1 MNVPFNRIKATLPMV
16 EALTNSLGSSCG
28 SAPGT
33 SHWSGDGH
41 YTQQV
46 LERLSGLMPG
56 SLLLMTTSASQA
68 LEMAVS
74 LSGLGP
80 GDEVI
85 LPSYTYSSCANAILS
100 TGAAPVF
107 AAVTPETLNLDPKS
121 VEGLLSPKVKA
132 VMPVHYGGIPA
143 DLEAL
148 MSLSQACGLTLIED
162 AAQAIGSTWH
172 GRALGSIGDFGA
184 ISFHDTKNVTS
195 GEGGLLLVN
204 ASQQAKWDQA
214 QIYHQKGTDRLQ
226 FLKGQRD
233 RYEWVGPGV
242 SASPSELLMA
252 LLSSQ
257 LDDLEAINGRRRAIV
272 SRYANL
278 LNAAEAPGVMSYTQ
292 PHPNGNGHLFFICF
306 KSTVTAS
313 AFMAFM
319 QSRGI
324 DVRTHYQPL
333 HASPHGRAFRCDPAL
348 FSGRDSDLGKR
359 MVRLPMSHHLE
370 DSEID
375 YVCEVLKDALIHCH
389 TGL

>member
-1 MNVPFNRIKATLPMV
+1 MNVPFNRIKATRPMV
-16 EALTNSLGSSCG
+16 EALTKSLGSSGG
-28 SAPGT
+28 SEPEMG
-33 SHWSGDGH
+33 HWSGDGH

-46 LERLSGLMPG
+46 LEKLSALMPD

-74 LSGLGP
+74 LSGIGP

-100 TGAAPVF
+100 VGAVPVF
-107 AAVTPETLNLDPKS
+107 AAVTPETLCLDPES
-121 VEGLLSPKVKA
+121 VECLITSKVKA
-132 VMPVHYGGIPA
+132 VMPVHYGGISA
-143 DLEAL
+143 DLAAL
-148 MSLSQACGLTLIED
+148 MVLCQAHGLTLIED
-162 AAQAIGSTWH
+162 AAQAIGSTWN

-204 ASQQAKWDQA
+204 RSQQAKWDRA

-252 LLSSQ
+252 LLSLQ
-257 LDDLEAINGRRRAIV
+257 LDDLEALSGRRRAIV

-278 LNAAEAPGVMSYTQ
+278 LTAAAAPEVLSFTQ
-292 PHPNGNGHLFFICF
+292 AHPNGNGHLFFIRF
-306 KSTVTAS
+306 RASTKAG

-319 QSRGI
+319 QSRGV

-333 HASPHGRAFRCDPAL
+333 HASPHGRDFRCDPAL
-348 FSGRDSDLGKR
+348 FSGQDSDLGKCV
-359 MVRLPMSHHLE
+359 VRLPMSHHLE

>member
-1 MNVPFNRIKATLPMV
+1 MNVPFNRIKASGPMV
-16 EALTNSLGSSCG
+16 EALTNNLGSSCDA
-28 SAPGT
+28 APAI
-33 SHWSGDGH
+33 SHWSGDGP
-41 YTQQV
+41 YTKQV
-46 LERLSGLMPG
+46 LAKLSGLMPD

-68 LEMAVS
+68 LEMAIA
-74 LSGLGP
+74 LSGIGP

-85 LPSYTYSSCANAILS
+85 LPSYTYASCANAVLS
-100 TGAAPVF
+100 AGAAPVF
-107 AAVTPETLNLDPKS
+107 AAVTPETLCLDPKS
-121 VEGLLSPKVKA
+121 VERLLSPKVKA
-132 VMPVHYGGIPA
+132 VMPVHYGGVPV
-143 DLEAL
+143 DLGAL
-148 MSLSQACGLTLIED
+148 MALCQKHQWTLIED

-184 ISFHDTKNVTS
+184 ISFHDTKNITS

-204 ASQQAKWDQA
+204 ASQRAKWDQT

-252 LLSSQ
+252 LLSPQ
-257 LDDLEAINGRRRAIV
+257 LDDLEVINGRRRAIV
-272 SRYANL
+272 RRY
-278 LNAAEAPGVMSYTQ
+278 EAVLSAVSVPEILSFTKDQ
-292 PHPNGNGHLFFICF
+292 PNGNGHLFFIRF
-306 KSTVTAS
+306 RTSAKAG

-348 FSGRDSDLGKR
+348 FSERDSDLGKCV
-359 MVRLPMSHHLE
+359 VRLPISHHLD